1 VLDGQSFLIIF
12 NIKYLLTSLK
22 KRTMKTVPQIDGEKI
37 INFLGLAHDDYLAS
51 RLLLLNGM
59 LPQGCALAATSI
71 EKYLKAIL
79 SVHNEKIPKKSHLS
93 NNLTFLI
100 KKIYPELYDEL
111 YRDDFAKFLGI
122 AYDILRYAPIQNNGF
137 SIVLNQYRTLERL
150 DNVVA
155 NLEKG
160 FNIQKDNKIIETP
173 LHRDVKNNSL
183 MLIKDN
189 VVFGNIS
196 KEELFAKENLVHELK
211 VGKNL
216 STLQI
221 KYTTRVVFDTG
232 SFCKKPELTRDK
244 PSFTLTK
251 G

>member
-1 VLDGQSFLIIF
+1 
-12 NIKYLLTSLK
+12 
-22 KRTMKTVPQIDGEKI
+22 
-37 INFLGLAHDDYLAS
+37 
-51 RLLLLNGM
+51 
-59 LPQGCALAATSI
+59 
-71 EKYLKAIL
+71 
-79 SVHNEKIPKKSHLS
+79 
-93 NNLTFLI
+93 
-100 KKIYPELYDEL
+100 
-111 YRDDFAKFLGI
+111 
-122 AYDILRYAPIQNNGF
+122 
-137 SIVLNQYRTLERL
+137 
-150 DNVVA
+150 VVA